1 MSTLELLVEAP
12 DGRREERRFRSGEP
26 IWLGRDPQCDLVLDS
41 HLVSRHHAR
50 IAHIDGELL
59 LRDQSVNGTEVD
71 GTLLHHQGR
80 ALSPRS
86 LVKIG
91 RTKLWELTRSGKI
104 PAYRVGEG
112 RTSDLRYKKSELLAW
127 LDANLVNGSTL
138 R

>member
-1 MSTLELLVEAP
+1 MGRKGKPSVHGLSTWVRQLQVRFSVRRRSLKGANAKKGTGEVEMSEPMLSAMLEAAANGEEILTSREA
-12 DGRREERRFRSGEP
+12 
-26 IWLGRDPQCDLVLDS
+26 
-41 HLVSRHHAR
+41 
-50 IAHIDGELL
+50 
-59 LRDQSVNGTEVD
+59 
-71 GTLLHHQGR
+71 
-80 ALSPRS
+80 RS

-127 LDANLVNGSTL
+127 LESNLVNGATL